1 MNNSLADSKTL
12 TRLLLICLA
21 VILGLCLILGDGD
34 DDATAV
40 FNQVYAIKRVETDEN
55 IYAVCADCGRGTNV
69 KDAVSLVNT
78 ATSLGIK
85 ICLFIS
91 ADHAAFNS
99 EELRAVADKCELGLL
114 IEQDMSSTGKKEIM
128 RTIAEYN
135 EKIYE
140 SCGVY
145 PRFVKYVGEDA
156 PTVYET
162 VRAYGQYA
170 VEGSRDSVSA
180 GSVWSMGEVD
190 SSSGRILTNTAAACA
205 GSGLLPVSLGEL
217 LLDIDIQADMEGV
230 QRE

>member
-85 ICLFIS
+85 ICLFIVNEHN
-91 ADHAAFNS
+91 AGIATKAAAHTPINLKLF
-99 EELRAVADKCELGLL
+99 VA
-114 IEQDMSSTGKKEIM
+114 
-128 RTIAEYN
+128 
-135 EKIYE
+135 
-140 SCGVY
+140 
-145 PRFVKYVGEDA
+145 
-156 PTVYET
+156 
-162 VRAYGQYA
+162 
-170 VEGSRDSVSA
+170 
-180 GSVWSMGEVD
+180 
-190 SSSGRILTNTAAACA
+190 RILYFSSCFSAF
-205 GSGLLPVSLGEL
+205 
-217 LLDIDIQADMEGV
+217 
-230 QRE
+230 